1 MPATCQNIAAQ
12 FPNHGAIVFDDSECK
27 VEDWDTPLALQNN
40 EDKAWNLL
48 SNPKVSKII
57 WTKKYN
63 FIYIIHS
70 LFSNR
75 NMQFMLIPL
84 KVYTSNADVA

>member
-48 SNPKVSKII
+48 SNPKVSSQMMLSQNQII
-57 WTKKYN
+57 SSPS
-63 FIYIIHS
+63 FI
-70 LFSNR
+70 LFDR
-75 NMQFMLIPL
+75 NMQFMLTL
-84 KVYTSNADVA
+84 SKVYTSNADVA